1 MFSIVY
7 KGFALTLIVRIFH
20 CWLLPSSVIF
30 QVSTQRCVVQY
41 FDTFQ
46 HINPFNLGKTEKLDF
61 WDSQGS
67 KGISFQWKT
76 KKMLDFYWNYLK
88 IDCLTS
94 LGVLILFK
102 PFSPGKTEKLDFWD
116 SNDSTNFKYQ

>member
-20 CWLLPSSVIF
+20 CFLLPSSVIF

-46 HINPFNLGKTEKLDF
+46 HINPF
-61 WDSQGS
+61 
-67 KGISFQWKT
+67 
-76 KKMLDFYWNYLK
+76 
-88 IDCLTS
+88 
-94 LGVLILFK
+94 
-102 PFSPGKTEKLDFWD
+102 SPGKTEKLHF
-116 SNDSTNFKYQ
+116 